1 MKRVSVVVP
10 VYNMEVYLPRC
21 MNTLLTQTTNDME
34 IILIDDGSKDNSGVM
49 CDEYA
54 IQHPDLVRAVHKENG
69 GLSSARNAGI
79 DVAQGEYVIFPDP
92 DDWVEPDYVEKLLQI
107 YDKYSPDLACIGH
120 FVDYES
126 GECVKANKSAVFQI
140 LGRDASH
147 KALMSSP
154 YIGGFAWNKLYKLS
168 IIREHCLRF
177 LDDVGT
183 TEDMDFAYRYL
194 KYCDKV
200 CFDPESRMYHY
211 FQRGDSATLCG
222 FSMGNFNSIRTYQK
236 IIEDRPDNKELMSV
250 AKQQICNTAIN
261 LICAYKK
268 EKIDNKQVY
277 KDLRK
282 YLRSNLKEYLKGN
295 EFGVGR
301 KLQGVMALIL
311 PSVYAKIK

>member
-10 VYNMEVYLPRC
+10 VYNMEAYLPRC
-21 MNTLLTQTTNDME
+21 MDTLLTQTTNDME

-69 GLSSARNAGI
+69 GLSSARNAGM

-92 DDWVEPDYVEKLLQI
+92 DDWVEPDYVEKLLHI
-107 YDKYSPDLACIGH
+107 YDEYTPDLACVGH

-126 GECVKANKSAVFQI
+126 GEGMEANKFAVFTT
-140 LGRDASH
+140 LDRDTAH

-154 YIGGFAWNKLYKLS
+154 YICGFAWNKLYKLS
-168 IIREHCLRF
+168 IIREHNLRF

-183 TEDMDFAYRYL
+183 TEDMDFAYKYL
-194 KYCDKV
+194 KYCHKV
-200 CFDPESRMYHY
+200 CFDPESRVYHY

-236 IIEDRPDNKELMSV
+236 IIEDSSDSRDLVSL
-250 AKQQICNTAIN
+250 AKQQICNITIN

-268 EKIDNKQVY
+268 EKIDNKQLY

-282 YLRSNLKEYLKGN
+282 YLKSNLKEYLTGN
-295 EFGVGR
+295 EFGTGR
-301 KLQGVMALIL
+301 KLQGVLALVL
-311 PSVYAKIK
+311 PSLYAKIK